1 MTEKSFLIVLLLSVI
16 VLCVIVNMLMQASR
30 REKQLKSRLRTIR
43 SGAGMHHEDE
53 SGFRLPARL
62 RLPEA
67 QCAAATCLISLALV
81 GYFGLNV
88 WLSGALVVLSTVLV
102 WFVVKQRRL
111 ARLRKAFLS
120 RFPES
125 VDSFARS
132 IKAGIPLERALSV
145 LGTSVGGELGRRYLK
160 LTEELKVGLP
170 FRECLHNFSD
180 EVDDPDVDFFCGVL
194 ALTRET
200 GSPLSPML
208 ATFSEMLR
216 ERKAVDRKL
225 EGLTAESR
233 ASARVLCLLPLFL
246 MGLEFFL
253 NPSHLYFLVNDPT
266 GRIVTGACLA
276 VIVCGFLIIQR
287 MSRSL
292 EG

>member
-1 MTEKSFLIVLLLSVI
+1 MTDRTFLAVLVFVALA
-16 VLCVIVNMLMQASR
+16 LCFCVASLMQANR
-30 REKQLKSRLRTIR
+30 RDKQLKERLRSLR
-43 SGAGMHHEDE
+43 AVAGVRRDE
-53 SGFRLPARL
+53 VSGFRLPASF
-62 RLPEA
+62 RLPETQA
-67 QCAAATCLISLALV
+67 GAATALIALALV
-81 GYFGLNV
+81 GYLDLNL
-88 WLSGALVVLSTVLV
+88 WLSAALAVLATLLV
-102 WFVVKQRRL
+102 WFAVKQRRI
-111 ARLRKAFLS
+111 ARIRKAFLS

-145 LGTSVGGELGRRYLK
+145 LGTSLGGELGARYTR

-170 FRECLHNFSD
+170 FRECLHNFSED
-180 EVDDPDVDFFCGVL
+180 VDDADVDFFCGVL

>member
-1 MTEKSFLIVLLLSVI
+1 MTESTFLIVLSIVVI
-16 VLCVIVNMLMQASR
+16 VLCVIVSMLSHSAR
-30 REKQLKSRLRTIR
+30 RDKQLKARLLALR
-43 SGAGMHHEDE
+43 SQGGTAHNET

-67 QCAAATCLISLALV
+67 QCAVGAVLVSLALA
-81 GYFGLNV
+81 GYFALNI
-88 WLSGALVVLSTVLV
+88 WLSVALVVLSTALV
-102 WFVVKQRRL
+102 WFVVRQRRL
-111 ARLRKAFLS
+111 ARIRKAFLQ

-132 IKAGIPLERALSV
+132 IKAGIPLERSLAV
-145 LGTSVGGELGRRYLK
+145 LGTSFGGELGRRYMR
-160 LTEELKVGLP
+160 LTEELKIGLP
-170 FRECLHNFSD
+170 FRECLHNFSA
-180 EVDDPDVDFFCGVL
+180 EVDDADVDFFCGVL

-266 GRIVTGACLA
+266 GRIVTGLCLTLM
-276 VIVCGFLIIQR
+276 VCGFLIIQR
-287 MSRSL
+287 MSHSL

>member
-1 MTEKSFLIVLLLSVI
+1 MTENTFLIVLSIAVI
-16 VLCVIVNMLMQASR
+16 VLCVIVAKLSHTAR
-30 REKQLKSRLRTIR
+30 RDRQLKERLLALRAQ
-43 SGAGMHHEDE
+43 SSSAHNDA
-53 SGFRLPARL
+53 SGFHLPARL

-67 QCAAATCLISLALV
+67 QCAVITALV
-81 GYFGLNV
+81 GLALTGYFALTV
-88 WLSGALVVLSTVLV
+88 WLSIALVVSSTVLI
-102 WFVVKQRRL
+102 WLVVRQRRL
-111 ARLRKAFLS
+111 TRIRKAFLH

-132 IKAGIPLERALSV
+132 IKAGIPLERSLAV
-145 LGTSVGGELGRRYLK
+145 LGTSFGGELGRRYLR
-160 LTEELKVGLP
+160 LTEELKLGLP
-170 FRECLHNFSD
+170 FRECLHNFSA
-180 EVDDPDVDFFCGVL
+180 EVEDADVDFFCGVL

-208 ATFSEMLR
+208 TTFSEMLC

-266 GRIVTGACLA
+266 GRIVTGLCLTLM
-276 VIVCGFLIIQR
+276 VCGFLIIQR
-287 MSRSL
+287 MSHTL
-292 EG
+292 QG